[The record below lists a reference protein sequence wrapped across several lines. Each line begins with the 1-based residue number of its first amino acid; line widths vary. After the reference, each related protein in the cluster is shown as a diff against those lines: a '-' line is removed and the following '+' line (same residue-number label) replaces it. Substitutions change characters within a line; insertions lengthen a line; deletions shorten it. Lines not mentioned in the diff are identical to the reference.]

1 MENIPQLSN
10 EERVF
15 CDGEI
20 LEEECH
26 ECLLT
31 CKNNKS
37 PGNDGLTKE
46 FYEIFWKILCKPLL
60 DCYRYSLEVGE
71 LSNSQRQAIITLL
84 EKKGKDRSYLV
95 NWRPISLLNFDYKL
109 LTKVLANR
117 VKKVIP
123 SIISSSQTAYVRDR
137 SITDSVKLVQDI
149 IHLLDLQKS
158 PGLLLLADFQKA
170 FDSINWKYVID
181 ILERFNFG
189 PTFVRWVEI
198 IYTNISSCVTNNGR
212 SSHYFGLH
220 RGVRQGNPLSPYIF
234 IIAVEILALVIN
246 QNRKIRG
253 VKVNSKE
260 IKMTQ
265 YADDLTLILS
275 DLKSLQEV
283 LHVLRMFGQCS
294 GLMMNKEKT
303 EAMLLGQ
310 WRNVQNSQYDINWTN
325 GPIKLL
331 GVYLS
336 RNLKECVI
344 LNFQSKINALL
355 RQLHWW
361 KARDLSLTGRV
372 LIVKALALSKFQY
385 LASLVNIP
393 ENIIEQVN
401 RIVYEFIWS
410 GKTDKVKRILF
421 EQNYNKGGYK
431 MAIILIVTQT
441 IFYTFM

>member
-46 FYEIFWKILCKPLL
+46 FYETSWKILCKSLL
-60 DCYRYSLEVGE
+60 HCYRYSLEVGE
-71 LSNSQRQAIITLL
+71 LSSSQRQAIITLL

-137 SITDSVKLVQDI
+137 SITDSVRLVQVI
-149 IHLLDLQKS
+149 IHLLDLQTL
-158 PGLLLLADFQKA
+158 PGLLLLVDFQKA

-189 PTFVRWVEI
+189 PTFVKWVEI
-198 IYTNISSCVTNNGR
+198 IYTNISSYVTNNGR

-220 RGVRQGNPLSPYIF
+220 RGVRQGDPLSPYIF
-234 IIAVEILALVIN
+234 IIAVEIVALVIK
-246 QNRKIRG
+246 QNREIRG
-253 VKVNSKE
+253 VMVNSKE

-265 YADDLTLILS
+265 YVDDLTRILS
-275 DLKSLQEV
+275 NLKS
-283 LHVLRMFGQCS
+283 
-294 GLMMNKEKT
+294 
-303 EAMLLGQ
+303 
-310 WRNVQNSQYDINWTN
+310 
-325 GPIKLL
+325 
-331 GVYLS
+331 
-336 RNLKECVI
+336 
-344 LNFQSKINALL
+344 
-355 RQLHWW
+355 
-361 KARDLSLTGRV
+361 
-372 LIVKALALSKFQY
+372 
-385 LASLVNIP
+385 
-393 ENIIEQVN
+393 
-401 RIVYEFIWS
+401 
-410 GKTDKVKRILF
+410 
-421 EQNYNKGGYK
+421 
-431 MAIILIVTQT
+431 
-441 IFYTFM
+441 